1 MTTNNNLNHTFPVR
15 IIRWIDPGLLITL
28 ALGLLSAWPLLAQ
41 PGLPN
46 GTDVLYHTY
55 RAAEMDR
62 SWAHGVF
69 FPRWAE
75 GMYYGYGSPLF
86 HYYAS
91 LTYYITSVLI
101 RLTGMGALDA
111 LRTLIVLCMLGSGA
125 GMYLFMRQ
133 RVTKLAGVIAALVYV
148 YSPYLL
154 YTEPYARGAYP
165 ELLAFAVFPFVMWR
179 FGRLL
184 QNGRGRDFVLAAL
197 SELVLILSH
206 NLMAV
211 VLTGILVAWLV
222 WGIIFRMATE
232 RFTPP
237 LNPLP
242 VDREGTSTPP
252 DAPFTIRPYILALM
266 AVGLGIGMVAYFWLP
281 VMLESDTVSLQN
293 LTGVAGLDY
302 RNFFISLSN
311 LLSFPRRPDAGSIN
325 GLLHILVLGVAQW
338 TLALAGVVGVGVL
351 AVRVRSWR
359 TRYASPLRDTI
370 FFAIVGMVIIF
381 LITPA
386 SAPIWEGIGFISYL
400 QFPWRFLGPFFP
412 AVLAGMN
419 ALWIK
424 CLPAKT
430 GGIVVAGIVVLIIA
444 LATPM
449 FYVPEWQHTELD
461 TSIEAYHA
469 EELAGRQL
477 GTTFTDEYR
486 PRDVTSLA
494 DPTPS
499 LLADFADGYPI
510 DRMHRAEL
518 PEGVTAELL
527 DNGPQHSE
535 WRISADEAFT
545 MEVLN
550 FYWAGWTAEIDGEVV
565 EITPS
570 LHHGF
575 ITFPVPAGEHVVRV
589 YLGSTPARNLGN
601 MISVLSVIGVAGA
614 GIILAR
620 RGIQLPVPETVELPR
635 AQRNGLIAG
644 GVLALVLAVILLR
657 PGIAYL
663 DSPPGE
669 AHPAQYPAEFYLGDE
684 FAVIGYDLNGR
695 EFRPGDTLELNVYWY
710 PRAESEYSYHSFV
723 HVSTGGPPQAQ
734 ADKLHPGGRKI
745 TEWWMPGEGYIFDEY
760 RITLPET
767 MPPGEYNLTV
777 GLYTC
782 ESRPAGECGNG
793 DRPPVTDTD
802 GNPLGDT
809 VPLGTVTVR

>member
-1 MTTNNNLNHTFPVR
+1 MTTNNNLNRTLPAR
-15 IIRWIDPGLLITL
+15 IIRRIDPGLLITL
-28 ALGLLSAWPLLAQ
+28 ALCLLSAWPLLAQ
-41 PGLPN
+41 RGLPN
-46 GTDVLYHTY
+46 GTDVLYHAY
-55 RAAEMDR
+55 RVGEMDR

-179 FGRLL
+179 FGCLL

-222 WGIIFRMATE
+222 WGIIFRIRAL
-232 RFTPP
+232 R
-237 LNPLP
+237 LP
-242 VDREGTSTPP
+242 GMTRH
-252 DAPFTIRPYILALM
+252 APTASEQTIRPHILGLM
-266 AVGLGIGMVAYFWLP
+266 AAGLGIGMAAYFWLP
-281 VMLESDTVSLQN
+281 VMLESGTVSLQN
-293 LTGVAGLDY
+293 LTGVAGLDF
-302 RNFFISLSN
+302 RNFFISLID
-311 LLSFPRRPDAGSIN
+311 LLSFPRRPDAGAIN

-351 AVRVRSWR
+351 AVRARSWR
-359 TRYASPLRDTI
+359 TRRAMPLRDTV
-370 FFAIVGMVIIF
+370 FFALVGAVIIF

-386 SAPIWEGIGFISYL
+386 SAPIWEGIGIISYL
-400 QFPWRFLGPFFP
+400 QFPWRFLGPFYL

-424 CLPAKT
+424 RLPAKI
-430 GGIVVAGIVVLIIA
+430 GGIVTAGIIVFIIT
-444 LATPM
+444 LAVPM
-449 FYVPEWQHTELD
+449 FYVPEWQYTELD

-494 DPTPS
+494 DATPS

-535 WRISADEAFT
+535 WSISTDEPFT

-550 FYWAGWTAEIDGEVV
+550 FYWAGWTAEIGGETV

-570 LHHGF
+570 LHHGL
-575 ITFPVPAGEHVVRV
+575 ITFPVPAGEHLVRV

-601 MISVLSVIGVAGA
+601 VISMLSVIGVVGV

-620 RGIQLPVPETVELPR
+620 RSVQLTVSESAELHR
-635 AQRNGLIAG
+635 AQSVGLIIG
-644 GVLALVLAVILLR
+644 GVLALAVIFLR
-657 PGIAYL
+657 PGIAYF

-669 AHPAQYPAEFYLGDE
+669 AHPAQYPATFYLGDE
-684 FAVIGYDLNGR
+684 FSVIGYDLNGR

-723 HVSTGGPPQAQ
+723 HVSSGGPPLAQ

-767 MPPGEYNLTV
+767 MPPGEYNLSV

-793 DRPPVTDTD
+793 DRPPVTDAD
-802 GNPLGDT
+802 GNALGDT